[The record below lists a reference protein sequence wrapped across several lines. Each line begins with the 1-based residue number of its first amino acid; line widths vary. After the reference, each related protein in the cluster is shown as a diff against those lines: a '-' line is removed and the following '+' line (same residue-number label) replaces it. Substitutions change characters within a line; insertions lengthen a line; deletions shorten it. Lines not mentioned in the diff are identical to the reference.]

1 MKRTHDKYGRGSAAA
16 NGIGFVELEPGDT
29 FDGLEARL
37 RAIKDSVFECRRLG
51 LRASVGS
58 MRNANELAKHLAK
71 GELEE
76 VHKFAA
82 KNLGVLFSR
91 AGVGIRHLDK
101 KADPK
106 ARWVVAYVR
115 VFAWFVFDGDRKLAT
130 ITLKQNHGQH
140 NFYSVEAL
148 EINKDAESE
157 RTPRGA
163 ISEDLNS
170 APLQNL
176 ASQLAN
182 KITYYVGD
190 VKRTKPSFV
199 ASEEPFS
206 VERAASE
213 ILKTNGDQ
221 TMAGTDI
228 SVIILIGQEKIH
240 LKRCV
245 EKLKPLEPKCI
256 WLIESQPDDGGVA
269 IAKETAEQLG
279 LTVKTVFN
287 KWPGNQAEQF
297 NWALD
302 YVEKETGKGESE
314 KGEGW
319 ILRLDA
325 DEYLMPVTCEKL
337 KEELPKLS
345 EDVAG
350 LTLELKRRFCGRE
363 IRHATN
369 GIRLLRIWRAGHGRS
384 EERAMDEHI
393 EVDGKVIDF
402 DGAFYDDNLND
413 MDWWREKH
421 RGYAKREA
429 ADALAFARGE
439 IHFKPAKE
447 TYYRMPRYLR
457 ALIYFA
463 IRYFLKGGFLDG
475 YGGWM
480 WNFWQ
485 GLWYRWIVDR
495 EIGKMKR
502 ILQ

>member
-1 MKRTHDKYGRGSAAA
+1 MT
-16 NGIGFVELEPGDT
+16 
-29 FDGLEARL
+29 
-37 RAIKDSVFECRRLG
+37 
-51 LRASVGS
+51 
-58 MRNANELAKHLAK
+58 
-71 GELEE
+71 
-76 VHKFAA
+76 
-82 KNLGVLFSR
+82 
-91 AGVGIRHLDK
+91 
-101 KADPK
+101 
-106 ARWVVAYVR
+106 
-115 VFAWFVFDGDRKLAT
+115 
-130 ITLKQNHGQH
+130 
-140 NFYSVEAL
+140 
-148 EINKDAESE
+148 
-157 RTPRGA
+157 
-163 ISEDLNS
+163 
-170 APLQNL
+170 
-176 ASQLAN
+176 
-182 KITYYVGD
+182 D
-190 VKRTKPSFV
+190 VT
-199 ASEEPFS
+199 
-206 VERAASE
+206 
-213 ILKTNGDQ
+213 
-221 TMAGTDI
+221 
-228 SVIILIGQEKIH
+228 VIILIGQEKIH
-240 LKRCV
+240 LQRCI
-245 EKLKPLEPKCI
+245 EKLAPLEPKCI

-269 IAKETAEQLG
+269 IAKETAEKLG
-279 LTVKTVFN
+279 LTLKTVYN
-287 KWPGNQAEQF
+287 KWPGLYAKQF

-345 EDVAG
+345 EEVAG

-495 EIGKMKR
+495 EIGR
-502 ILQ
+502 ISR

>member
-1 MKRTHDKYGRGSAAA
+1 MT
-16 NGIGFVELEPGDT
+16 
-29 FDGLEARL
+29 
-37 RAIKDSVFECRRLG
+37 
-51 LRASVGS
+51 
-58 MRNANELAKHLAK
+58 
-71 GELEE
+71 
-76 VHKFAA
+76 
-82 KNLGVLFSR
+82 
-91 AGVGIRHLDK
+91 
-101 KADPK
+101 
-106 ARWVVAYVR
+106 
-115 VFAWFVFDGDRKLAT
+115 
-130 ITLKQNHGQH
+130 
-140 NFYSVEAL
+140 
-148 EINKDAESE
+148 
-157 RTPRGA
+157 
-163 ISEDLNS
+163 
-170 APLQNL
+170 
-176 ASQLAN
+176 
-182 KITYYVGD
+182 D
-190 VKRTKPSFV
+190 VT
-199 ASEEPFS
+199 
-206 VERAASE
+206 
-213 ILKTNGDQ
+213 
-221 TMAGTDI
+221 
-228 SVIILIGQEKIH
+228 VIILIGQEKIH
-240 LKRCV
+240 LQRCI
-245 EKLKPLEPKCI
+245 EKLAPLEPKCI

-269 IAKETAEQLG
+269 IAKETAEELG

-287 KWPGNQAEQF
+287 KWPGLYAKQF

-439 IHFKPAKE
+439 IRFKPAKE
-447 TYYRMPRYLR
+447 AYYRMPRYLR
-457 ALIYFA
+457 TLIYFA

-495 EIGKMKR
+495 EIGRMKR

>member
-1 MKRTHDKYGRGSAAA
+1 MT
-16 NGIGFVELEPGDT
+16 
-29 FDGLEARL
+29 
-37 RAIKDSVFECRRLG
+37 
-51 LRASVGS
+51 
-58 MRNANELAKHLAK
+58 
-71 GELEE
+71 
-76 VHKFAA
+76 
-82 KNLGVLFSR
+82 
-91 AGVGIRHLDK
+91 
-101 KADPK
+101 
-106 ARWVVAYVR
+106 
-115 VFAWFVFDGDRKLAT
+115 
-130 ITLKQNHGQH
+130 
-140 NFYSVEAL
+140 
-148 EINKDAESE
+148 
-157 RTPRGA
+157 
-163 ISEDLNS
+163 
-170 APLQNL
+170 
-176 ASQLAN
+176 
-182 KITYYVGD
+182 D
-190 VKRTKPSFV
+190 VT
-199 ASEEPFS
+199 
-206 VERAASE
+206 
-213 ILKTNGDQ
+213 
-221 TMAGTDI
+221 
-228 SVIILIGQEKIH
+228 VIILIGQEKIH
-240 LKRCV
+240 LQRCI
-245 EKLKPLEPKCI
+245 EKLAPLEPKCI

-269 IAKETAEQLG
+269 IAKETAEKLG
-279 LTVKTVFN
+279 LTLKTVYN
-287 KWPGNQAEQF
+287 KWPGLYAKQF

-447 TYYRMPRYLR
+447 AYYRMPRYLR

-495 EIGKMKR
+495 EIGRMSR
-502 ILQ
+502 

>member
-1 MKRTHDKYGRGSAAA
+1 MT
-16 NGIGFVELEPGDT
+16 
-29 FDGLEARL
+29 
-37 RAIKDSVFECRRLG
+37 
-51 LRASVGS
+51 
-58 MRNANELAKHLAK
+58 
-71 GELEE
+71 
-76 VHKFAA
+76 
-82 KNLGVLFSR
+82 
-91 AGVGIRHLDK
+91 
-101 KADPK
+101 
-106 ARWVVAYVR
+106 
-115 VFAWFVFDGDRKLAT
+115 
-130 ITLKQNHGQH
+130 
-140 NFYSVEAL
+140 
-148 EINKDAESE
+148 
-157 RTPRGA
+157 
-163 ISEDLNS
+163 
-170 APLQNL
+170 
-176 ASQLAN
+176 
-182 KITYYVGD
+182 D
-190 VKRTKPSFV
+190 VT
-199 ASEEPFS
+199 
-206 VERAASE
+206 
-213 ILKTNGDQ
+213 
-221 TMAGTDI
+221 
-228 SVIILIGQEKIH
+228 VIILIGQEKIH
-240 LKRCV
+240 LQRCI
-245 EKLKPLEPKCI
+245 EKLAPLEPKCI

-269 IAKETAEQLG
+269 IAKETAEELG

-287 KWPGNQAEQF
+287 KWPGNQAKQF

-325 DEYLMPVTCEKL
+325 DEYLMPVTCDKL

-345 EDVAG
+345 EEVAG

-369 GIRLLRIWRAGHGRS
+369 GIRLLRIWRAGRGRS

-413 MDWWREKH
+413 MDWWRNKH

-447 TYYRMPRYLR
+447 AYYRMPRYLR
-457 ALIYFA
+457 AFIYFA
-463 IRYFLKGGFLDG
+463 IRYFLKGGILDG

-495 EIGKMKR
+495 EIGR
-502 ILQ
+502 ARRG

>member
-1 MKRTHDKYGRGSAAA
+1 MT
-16 NGIGFVELEPGDT
+16 
-29 FDGLEARL
+29 
-37 RAIKDSVFECRRLG
+37 
-51 LRASVGS
+51 
-58 MRNANELAKHLAK
+58 
-71 GELEE
+71 
-76 VHKFAA
+76 
-82 KNLGVLFSR
+82 
-91 AGVGIRHLDK
+91 
-101 KADPK
+101 
-106 ARWVVAYVR
+106 
-115 VFAWFVFDGDRKLAT
+115 
-130 ITLKQNHGQH
+130 
-140 NFYSVEAL
+140 
-148 EINKDAESE
+148 
-157 RTPRGA
+157 
-163 ISEDLNS
+163 
-170 APLQNL
+170 
-176 ASQLAN
+176 
-182 KITYYVGD
+182 D
-190 VKRTKPSFV
+190 VT
-199 ASEEPFS
+199 
-206 VERAASE
+206 
-213 ILKTNGDQ
+213 
-221 TMAGTDI
+221 
-228 SVIILIGQEKIH
+228 VIILIGQEKIH
-240 LKRCV
+240 LQRCI
-245 EKLKPLEPKCI
+245 EKLAPLEPKCI

-269 IAKETAEQLG
+269 IAKETAEKLG

-287 KWPGNQAEQF
+287 KWPGLYAKQF

-495 EIGKMKR
+495 EIGRMKR

>member
-16 NGIGFVELEPGDT
+16 NGIGFVDLEPGDT

-71 GELEE
+71 GEHEE

-106 ARWVVAYVR
+106 ARWVVTYVR
-115 VFAWFVFDGDRKLAT
+115 VFAWFAFDGDRKLAT
-130 ITLKQNHGQH
+130 ITLKQNQGQH

-213 ILKTNGDQ
+213 ILKMKGDQ

-240 LKRCV
+240 LKRCI
-245 EKLKPLEPKCI
+245 ERLAPLDPKCI

-269 IAKETAEQLG
+269 IAKETAAKFG
-279 LTVKTVFN
+279 LAVKTVFN
-287 KWPGNQAEQF
+287 KWPGLYAKQF

-302 YVEKETGKGESE
+302 KVEKRGG
-314 KGEGW
+314 GGRW

-325 DEYLMPVTCEKL
+325 DEYLTPETCEKL
-337 KEELPKLS
+337 KTELSKVP

-350 LTLELKRRFCGRE
+350 VTLELKRRFCGRE

-369 GIRLLRIWRAGHGRS
+369 GIRLLRIWRAGRGRS

-413 MDWWREKH
+413 MDWWRNKH

-447 TYYRMPRYLR
+447 AYYRMPRYLR
-457 ALIYFA
+457 AFIYFA
-463 IRYFLKGGFLDG
+463 IRYFLKGGILDG

-495 EIGKMKR
+495 EIGKISR
-502 ILQ
+502 

>member
-1 MKRTHDKYGRGSAAA
+1 MT
-16 NGIGFVELEPGDT
+16 
-29 FDGLEARL
+29 
-37 RAIKDSVFECRRLG
+37 
-51 LRASVGS
+51 
-58 MRNANELAKHLAK
+58 
-71 GELEE
+71 
-76 VHKFAA
+76 
-82 KNLGVLFSR
+82 
-91 AGVGIRHLDK
+91 
-101 KADPK
+101 
-106 ARWVVAYVR
+106 
-115 VFAWFVFDGDRKLAT
+115 
-130 ITLKQNHGQH
+130 
-140 NFYSVEAL
+140 
-148 EINKDAESE
+148 
-157 RTPRGA
+157 
-163 ISEDLNS
+163 
-170 APLQNL
+170 
-176 ASQLAN
+176 
-182 KITYYVGD
+182 D
-190 VKRTKPSFV
+190 VT
-199 ASEEPFS
+199 
-206 VERAASE
+206 
-213 ILKTNGDQ
+213 
-221 TMAGTDI
+221 
-228 SVIILIGQEKIH
+228 VIILIGQEKIH
-240 LKRCV
+240 LQRCI
-245 EKLKPLEPKCI
+245 EKLATLEPKCL
-256 WLIESQPDDGGVA
+256 WLSESQPDDGGVA
-269 IAKETAEQLG
+269 IAKETAEELG

-287 KWPGNQAEQF
+287 KWPGNQAKQF

-495 EIGKMKR
+495 EIGRMSR
-502 ILQ
+502 

>member
-16 NGIGFVELEPGDT
+16 NGIGFVDLEPGDT
-29 FDGLEARL
+29 FDGLVL
-37 RAIKDSVFECRRLG
+37 D
-51 LRASVGS
+51 
-58 MRNANELAKHLAK
+58 
-71 GELEE
+71 GE
-76 VHKFAA
+76 
-82 KNLGVLFSR
+82 
-91 AGVGIRHLDK
+91 
-101 KADPK
+101 
-106 ARWVVAYVR
+106 
-115 VFAWFVFDGDRKLAT
+115 RKLAT
-130 ITLKQNHGQH
+130 ITLKQNQGQH

-245 EKLKPLEPKCI
+245 ERLAPLDPKCI

-269 IAKETAEQLG
+269 IAKETAAKFG
-279 LTVKTVFN
+279 LAVKTVFN
-287 KWPGNQAEQF
+287 KWPGLYAKQF

-302 YVEKETGKGESE
+302 KVEKKG
-314 KGEGW
+314 GGGRW

-325 DEYLMPVTCEKL
+325 DEYLTPETCEKL
-337 KEELPKLS
+337 KTELSKVP

-350 LTLELKRRFCGRE
+350 VTLELKRRFCGCE

-369 GIRLLRIWRAGHGRS
+369 DIRLLRIWRAGRGRS

-413 MDWWREKH
+413 MDWWRNKH

-447 TYYRMPRYLR
+447 AYYRMPRYLR
-457 ALIYFA
+457 AFIYFA
-463 IRYFLKGGFLDG
+463 IRYFLKGGILDG

-495 EIGKMKR
+495 EIGRMR
-502 ILQ
+502 V

>member
-1 MKRTHDKYGRGSAAA
+1 MT
-16 NGIGFVELEPGDT
+16 
-29 FDGLEARL
+29 
-37 RAIKDSVFECRRLG
+37 
-51 LRASVGS
+51 
-58 MRNANELAKHLAK
+58 
-71 GELEE
+71 
-76 VHKFAA
+76 
-82 KNLGVLFSR
+82 
-91 AGVGIRHLDK
+91 
-101 KADPK
+101 
-106 ARWVVAYVR
+106 
-115 VFAWFVFDGDRKLAT
+115 
-130 ITLKQNHGQH
+130 
-140 NFYSVEAL
+140 
-148 EINKDAESE
+148 
-157 RTPRGA
+157 
-163 ISEDLNS
+163 
-170 APLQNL
+170 
-176 ASQLAN
+176 
-182 KITYYVGD
+182 D
-190 VKRTKPSFV
+190 VT
-199 ASEEPFS
+199 
-206 VERAASE
+206 
-213 ILKTNGDQ
+213 
-221 TMAGTDI
+221 
-228 SVIILIGQEKIH
+228 VIILIGQEKIH
-240 LKRCV
+240 LQRCI
-245 EKLKPLEPKCI
+245 EKLAPLEPKCI

-269 IAKETAEQLG
+269 IAKETAEELG

-287 KWPGNQAEQF
+287 KWPGLYAKQF

>member
-1 MKRTHDKYGRGSAAA
+1 MT
-16 NGIGFVELEPGDT
+16 
-29 FDGLEARL
+29 
-37 RAIKDSVFECRRLG
+37 
-51 LRASVGS
+51 
-58 MRNANELAKHLAK
+58 
-71 GELEE
+71 
-76 VHKFAA
+76 
-82 KNLGVLFSR
+82 
-91 AGVGIRHLDK
+91 
-101 KADPK
+101 
-106 ARWVVAYVR
+106 
-115 VFAWFVFDGDRKLAT
+115 
-130 ITLKQNHGQH
+130 
-140 NFYSVEAL
+140 
-148 EINKDAESE
+148 
-157 RTPRGA
+157 
-163 ISEDLNS
+163 
-170 APLQNL
+170 
-176 ASQLAN
+176 
-182 KITYYVGD
+182 D
-190 VKRTKPSFV
+190 VT
-199 ASEEPFS
+199 
-206 VERAASE
+206 
-213 ILKTNGDQ
+213 
-221 TMAGTDI
+221 
-228 SVIILIGQEKIH
+228 VIILIGQEKIH
-240 LKRCV
+240 LQRCI
-245 EKLKPLEPKCI
+245 EKLAPLEPKCI

-269 IAKETAEQLG
+269 IAKETAEKLG
-279 LTVKTVFN
+279 LMVKTVFN
-287 KWPGNQAEQF
+287 KWPGLHAKQF

-345 EDVAG
+345 EEVAG

-495 EIGKMKR
+495 EIGRMSR
-502 ILQ
+502 

>member
-1 MKRTHDKYGRGSAAA
+1 MT
-16 NGIGFVELEPGDT
+16 
-29 FDGLEARL
+29 
-37 RAIKDSVFECRRLG
+37 
-51 LRASVGS
+51 
-58 MRNANELAKHLAK
+58 
-71 GELEE
+71 
-76 VHKFAA
+76 
-82 KNLGVLFSR
+82 
-91 AGVGIRHLDK
+91 
-101 KADPK
+101 
-106 ARWVVAYVR
+106 
-115 VFAWFVFDGDRKLAT
+115 
-130 ITLKQNHGQH
+130 
-140 NFYSVEAL
+140 
-148 EINKDAESE
+148 
-157 RTPRGA
+157 
-163 ISEDLNS
+163 
-170 APLQNL
+170 
-176 ASQLAN
+176 
-182 KITYYVGD
+182 D
-190 VKRTKPSFV
+190 VT
-199 ASEEPFS
+199 
-206 VERAASE
+206 
-213 ILKTNGDQ
+213 
-221 TMAGTDI
+221 
-228 SVIILIGQEKIH
+228 VIILIGQEKIH
-240 LKRCV
+240 LQRCI
-245 EKLKPLEPKCI
+245 EKLAPLEPKCI

-269 IAKETAEQLG
+269 IAKETAEKLG
-279 LTVKTVFN
+279 LMVKTVFN
-287 KWPGNQAEQF
+287 KWPGLYAKQF

-345 EDVAG
+345 EEVAG

-447 TYYRMPRYLR
+447 AYYRMPRYLR

-495 EIGKMKR
+495 EIGRMSR
-502 ILQ
+502 

>member
-1 MKRTHDKYGRGSAAA
+1 MT
-16 NGIGFVELEPGDT
+16 
-29 FDGLEARL
+29 
-37 RAIKDSVFECRRLG
+37 
-51 LRASVGS
+51 
-58 MRNANELAKHLAK
+58 
-71 GELEE
+71 
-76 VHKFAA
+76 
-82 KNLGVLFSR
+82 
-91 AGVGIRHLDK
+91 
-101 KADPK
+101 
-106 ARWVVAYVR
+106 
-115 VFAWFVFDGDRKLAT
+115 
-130 ITLKQNHGQH
+130 
-140 NFYSVEAL
+140 
-148 EINKDAESE
+148 
-157 RTPRGA
+157 
-163 ISEDLNS
+163 
-170 APLQNL
+170 
-176 ASQLAN
+176 
-182 KITYYVGD
+182 D
-190 VKRTKPSFV
+190 VT
-199 ASEEPFS
+199 
-206 VERAASE
+206 
-213 ILKTNGDQ
+213 
-221 TMAGTDI
+221 
-228 SVIILIGQEKIH
+228 VIILIGQEKIH
-240 LKRCV
+240 LQRCI
-245 EKLKPLEPKCI
+245 EKLAPLEPKCI

-269 IAKETAEQLG
+269 IAKETAEKLG

-287 KWPGNQAEQF
+287 KWPGHYAKQF

-495 EIGKMKR
+495 EIGRMSR
-502 ILQ
+502 

>member
-1 MKRTHDKYGRGSAAA
+1 MT
-16 NGIGFVELEPGDT
+16 
-29 FDGLEARL
+29 
-37 RAIKDSVFECRRLG
+37 
-51 LRASVGS
+51 
-58 MRNANELAKHLAK
+58 
-71 GELEE
+71 
-76 VHKFAA
+76 
-82 KNLGVLFSR
+82 
-91 AGVGIRHLDK
+91 
-101 KADPK
+101 
-106 ARWVVAYVR
+106 
-115 VFAWFVFDGDRKLAT
+115 
-130 ITLKQNHGQH
+130 
-140 NFYSVEAL
+140 
-148 EINKDAESE
+148 
-157 RTPRGA
+157 
-163 ISEDLNS
+163 
-170 APLQNL
+170 
-176 ASQLAN
+176 
-182 KITYYVGD
+182 D
-190 VKRTKPSFV
+190 VT
-199 ASEEPFS
+199 
-206 VERAASE
+206 
-213 ILKTNGDQ
+213 
-221 TMAGTDI
+221 
-228 SVIILIGQEKIH
+228 VIILIGQEKIH
-240 LKRCV
+240 LQRCI
-245 EKLKPLEPKCI
+245 EKLAPLEPKCI

-269 IAKETAEQLG
+269 IAKETAEKFG

-287 KWPGNQAEQF
+287 KWPGLYAKQF

-447 TYYRMPRYLR
+447 AYYRMPRYLR

-495 EIGKMKR
+495 EIGRMSR
-502 ILQ
+502 

>member
-1 MKRTHDKYGRGSAAA
+1 MT
-16 NGIGFVELEPGDT
+16 
-29 FDGLEARL
+29 
-37 RAIKDSVFECRRLG
+37 
-51 LRASVGS
+51 
-58 MRNANELAKHLAK
+58 
-71 GELEE
+71 
-76 VHKFAA
+76 
-82 KNLGVLFSR
+82 
-91 AGVGIRHLDK
+91 
-101 KADPK
+101 
-106 ARWVVAYVR
+106 
-115 VFAWFVFDGDRKLAT
+115 
-130 ITLKQNHGQH
+130 
-140 NFYSVEAL
+140 
-148 EINKDAESE
+148 
-157 RTPRGA
+157 
-163 ISEDLNS
+163 
-170 APLQNL
+170 
-176 ASQLAN
+176 
-182 KITYYVGD
+182 D
-190 VKRTKPSFV
+190 VT
-199 ASEEPFS
+199 
-206 VERAASE
+206 
-213 ILKTNGDQ
+213 
-221 TMAGTDI
+221 
-228 SVIILIGQEKIH
+228 VIILIGQEKIH
-240 LKRCV
+240 LQRCI
-245 EKLKPLEPKCI
+245 EKLAPLEPKCI

-269 IAKETAEQLG
+269 IAKETAEELG

-287 KWPGNQAEQF
+287 KWPGNQAKQF

-495 EIGKMKR
+495 EIGRMKR

>member
-1 MKRTHDKYGRGSAAA
+1 MT
-16 NGIGFVELEPGDT
+16 
-29 FDGLEARL
+29 
-37 RAIKDSVFECRRLG
+37 
-51 LRASVGS
+51 
-58 MRNANELAKHLAK
+58 
-71 GELEE
+71 
-76 VHKFAA
+76 
-82 KNLGVLFSR
+82 
-91 AGVGIRHLDK
+91 
-101 KADPK
+101 
-106 ARWVVAYVR
+106 
-115 VFAWFVFDGDRKLAT
+115 
-130 ITLKQNHGQH
+130 
-140 NFYSVEAL
+140 
-148 EINKDAESE
+148 
-157 RTPRGA
+157 
-163 ISEDLNS
+163 
-170 APLQNL
+170 
-176 ASQLAN
+176 
-182 KITYYVGD
+182 D
-190 VKRTKPSFV
+190 VT
-199 ASEEPFS
+199 
-206 VERAASE
+206 
-213 ILKTNGDQ
+213 
-221 TMAGTDI
+221 
-228 SVIILIGQEKIH
+228 VIILIGQEKIH
-240 LKRCV
+240 LQRCI
-245 EKLKPLEPKCI
+245 EKLAPLEPKCI

-269 IAKETAEQLG
+269 IAKETAEELG

-287 KWPGNQAEQF
+287 KWPGNQAKQF

-393 EVDGKVIDF
+393 EADGKVIDF

-495 EIGKMKR
+495 EIGRMSR
-502 ILQ
+502 

>member
-1 MKRTHDKYGRGSAAA
+1 MT
-16 NGIGFVELEPGDT
+16 
-29 FDGLEARL
+29 
-37 RAIKDSVFECRRLG
+37 
-51 LRASVGS
+51 
-58 MRNANELAKHLAK
+58 
-71 GELEE
+71 
-76 VHKFAA
+76 
-82 KNLGVLFSR
+82 
-91 AGVGIRHLDK
+91 
-101 KADPK
+101 
-106 ARWVVAYVR
+106 
-115 VFAWFVFDGDRKLAT
+115 
-130 ITLKQNHGQH
+130 
-140 NFYSVEAL
+140 
-148 EINKDAESE
+148 
-157 RTPRGA
+157 
-163 ISEDLNS
+163 
-170 APLQNL
+170 
-176 ASQLAN
+176 
-182 KITYYVGD
+182 D
-190 VKRTKPSFV
+190 VT
-199 ASEEPFS
+199 
-206 VERAASE
+206 
-213 ILKTNGDQ
+213 
-221 TMAGTDI
+221 
-228 SVIILIGQEKIH
+228 VIILIGQEKIH
-240 LKRCV
+240 LQRCI
-245 EKLKPLEPKCI
+245 EKLAPLEPKCI

-269 IAKETAEQLG
+269 IAKETAEKLG
-279 LTVKTVFN
+279 LMLKTVYN
-287 KWPGNQAEQF
+287 KWPGLHAKQF

-495 EIGKMKR
+495 EIGRMSR
-502 ILQ
+502 

>member
-1 MKRTHDKYGRGSAAA
+1 MT
-16 NGIGFVELEPGDT
+16 
-29 FDGLEARL
+29 
-37 RAIKDSVFECRRLG
+37 
-51 LRASVGS
+51 
-58 MRNANELAKHLAK
+58 
-71 GELEE
+71 
-76 VHKFAA
+76 
-82 KNLGVLFSR
+82 
-91 AGVGIRHLDK
+91 
-101 KADPK
+101 
-106 ARWVVAYVR
+106 
-115 VFAWFVFDGDRKLAT
+115 
-130 ITLKQNHGQH
+130 
-140 NFYSVEAL
+140 
-148 EINKDAESE
+148 
-157 RTPRGA
+157 
-163 ISEDLNS
+163 
-170 APLQNL
+170 
-176 ASQLAN
+176 
-182 KITYYVGD
+182 D
-190 VKRTKPSFV
+190 VT
-199 ASEEPFS
+199 
-206 VERAASE
+206 
-213 ILKTNGDQ
+213 
-221 TMAGTDI
+221 
-228 SVIILIGQEKIH
+228 VIILIGQEKIH
-240 LKRCV
+240 LQRCI
-245 EKLKPLEPKCI
+245 EKLAPLQPKCI

-269 IAKETAEQLG
+269 IAKETAEKLG
-279 LTVKTVFN
+279 LTLKTVYN
-287 KWPGNQAEQF
+287 KWPGLYAKQF
-297 NWALD
+297 SWALD
-302 YVEKETGKGESE
+302 YVEKETGKGGSE

-325 DEYLMPVTCEKL
+325 DEYPTPVTCDKW

-345 EDVAG
+345 EEVAG

-439 IHFKPAKE
+439 IHFKPAKA

-495 EIGKMKR
+495 EIGRMSR
-502 ILQ
+502 

>member
-1 MKRTHDKYGRGSAAA
+1 MT
-16 NGIGFVELEPGDT
+16 
-29 FDGLEARL
+29 
-37 RAIKDSVFECRRLG
+37 
-51 LRASVGS
+51 
-58 MRNANELAKHLAK
+58 
-71 GELEE
+71 
-76 VHKFAA
+76 
-82 KNLGVLFSR
+82 
-91 AGVGIRHLDK
+91 
-101 KADPK
+101 
-106 ARWVVAYVR
+106 
-115 VFAWFVFDGDRKLAT
+115 
-130 ITLKQNHGQH
+130 
-140 NFYSVEAL
+140 
-148 EINKDAESE
+148 
-157 RTPRGA
+157 
-163 ISEDLNS
+163 
-170 APLQNL
+170 
-176 ASQLAN
+176 
-182 KITYYVGD
+182 D
-190 VKRTKPSFV
+190 VT
-199 ASEEPFS
+199 
-206 VERAASE
+206 
-213 ILKTNGDQ
+213 
-221 TMAGTDI
+221 
-228 SVIILIGQEKIH
+228 VIILIGQEKIH
-240 LKRCV
+240 LQRCI
-245 EKLKPLEPKCI
+245 EKLAPLEPKCI

-269 IAKETAEQLG
+269 IAKETAEELG
-279 LTVKTVFN
+279 LTLKTVHN
-287 KWPGNQAEQF
+287 KWPGLYAKQF

>member
-1 MKRTHDKYGRGSAAA
+1 MT
-16 NGIGFVELEPGDT
+16 
-29 FDGLEARL
+29 
-37 RAIKDSVFECRRLG
+37 
-51 LRASVGS
+51 
-58 MRNANELAKHLAK
+58 
-71 GELEE
+71 
-76 VHKFAA
+76 
-82 KNLGVLFSR
+82 
-91 AGVGIRHLDK
+91 
-101 KADPK
+101 
-106 ARWVVAYVR
+106 
-115 VFAWFVFDGDRKLAT
+115 
-130 ITLKQNHGQH
+130 
-140 NFYSVEAL
+140 
-148 EINKDAESE
+148 
-157 RTPRGA
+157 
-163 ISEDLNS
+163 
-170 APLQNL
+170 
-176 ASQLAN
+176 
-182 KITYYVGD
+182 D
-190 VKRTKPSFV
+190 VT
-199 ASEEPFS
+199 
-206 VERAASE
+206 
-213 ILKTNGDQ
+213 
-221 TMAGTDI
+221 
-228 SVIILIGQEKIH
+228 VIILIGQEKIH
-240 LKRCV
+240 LQRCI
-245 EKLKPLEPKCI
+245 EKLAPLEPKCI

-269 IAKETAEQLG
+269 IAKETALKFG

-287 KWPGNQAEQF
+287 KWPGLYAKQF

-447 TYYRMPRYLR
+447 AYYRMPRYLR

-495 EIGKMKR
+495 EIGR
-502 ILQ
+502 ISR

>member
-1 MKRTHDKYGRGSAAA
+1 MT
-16 NGIGFVELEPGDT
+16 
-29 FDGLEARL
+29 
-37 RAIKDSVFECRRLG
+37 
-51 LRASVGS
+51 
-58 MRNANELAKHLAK
+58 
-71 GELEE
+71 
-76 VHKFAA
+76 
-82 KNLGVLFSR
+82 
-91 AGVGIRHLDK
+91 
-101 KADPK
+101 
-106 ARWVVAYVR
+106 
-115 VFAWFVFDGDRKLAT
+115 
-130 ITLKQNHGQH
+130 
-140 NFYSVEAL
+140 
-148 EINKDAESE
+148 
-157 RTPRGA
+157 
-163 ISEDLNS
+163 
-170 APLQNL
+170 
-176 ASQLAN
+176 
-182 KITYYVGD
+182 D
-190 VKRTKPSFV
+190 VT
-199 ASEEPFS
+199 
-206 VERAASE
+206 
-213 ILKTNGDQ
+213 
-221 TMAGTDI
+221 
-228 SVIILIGQEKIH
+228 VIILIGQEKIH
-240 LKRCV
+240 LQRCI
-245 EKLKPLEPKCI
+245 EKLAPLEPKCI

-269 IAKETAEQLG
+269 IAKETASKCG

-287 KWPGNQAEQF
+287 KWPGLYAKQF

-325 DEYLMPVTCEKL
+325 DEYLMPVTRDKL
-337 KEELPKLS
+337 KAELPKLS
-345 EDVAG
+345 AEAAG

-475 YGGWM
+475 YGGRM

-495 EIGKMKR
+495 EIGRMSR
-502 ILQ
+502 

>member
-1 MKRTHDKYGRGSAAA
+1 MT
-16 NGIGFVELEPGDT
+16 
-29 FDGLEARL
+29 
-37 RAIKDSVFECRRLG
+37 
-51 LRASVGS
+51 
-58 MRNANELAKHLAK
+58 
-71 GELEE
+71 
-76 VHKFAA
+76 
-82 KNLGVLFSR
+82 
-91 AGVGIRHLDK
+91 
-101 KADPK
+101 
-106 ARWVVAYVR
+106 
-115 VFAWFVFDGDRKLAT
+115 
-130 ITLKQNHGQH
+130 
-140 NFYSVEAL
+140 
-148 EINKDAESE
+148 
-157 RTPRGA
+157 
-163 ISEDLNS
+163 
-170 APLQNL
+170 
-176 ASQLAN
+176 
-182 KITYYVGD
+182 D
-190 VKRTKPSFV
+190 VT
-199 ASEEPFS
+199 
-206 VERAASE
+206 
-213 ILKTNGDQ
+213 
-221 TMAGTDI
+221 
-228 SVIILIGQEKIH
+228 VIILIGQEKIH
-240 LKRCV
+240 LQRCI
-245 EKLKPLEPKCI
+245 EKLAPLEPKCI

-269 IAKETAEQLG
+269 IAKETAEELG

-287 KWPGNQAEQF
+287 KWPGLYAKQF

-447 TYYRMPRYLR
+447 AYYRMPRYLR

>member
-1 MKRTHDKYGRGSAAA
+1 MT
-16 NGIGFVELEPGDT
+16 
-29 FDGLEARL
+29 
-37 RAIKDSVFECRRLG
+37 
-51 LRASVGS
+51 
-58 MRNANELAKHLAK
+58 
-71 GELEE
+71 
-76 VHKFAA
+76 
-82 KNLGVLFSR
+82 
-91 AGVGIRHLDK
+91 
-101 KADPK
+101 
-106 ARWVVAYVR
+106 
-115 VFAWFVFDGDRKLAT
+115 
-130 ITLKQNHGQH
+130 
-140 NFYSVEAL
+140 
-148 EINKDAESE
+148 
-157 RTPRGA
+157 
-163 ISEDLNS
+163 
-170 APLQNL
+170 
-176 ASQLAN
+176 
-182 KITYYVGD
+182 D
-190 VKRTKPSFV
+190 VT
-199 ASEEPFS
+199 
-206 VERAASE
+206 
-213 ILKTNGDQ
+213 
-221 TMAGTDI
+221 
-228 SVIILIGQEKIH
+228 VIILIGQEKIH
-240 LKRCV
+240 LQRCI
-245 EKLKPLEPKCI
+245 EKLAPLEPKCI
-256 WLIESQPDDGGVA
+256 WLIESQPDDGGAA
-269 IAKETAEQLG
+269 IAKETASKFG

-287 KWPGNQAEQF
+287 KWPGLYAKQF

-345 EDVAG
+345 EEVAG

-495 EIGKMKR
+495 EIGR
-502 ILQ
+502 ISR

>member
-1 MKRTHDKYGRGSAAA
+1 MT
-16 NGIGFVELEPGDT
+16 
-29 FDGLEARL
+29 
-37 RAIKDSVFECRRLG
+37 
-51 LRASVGS
+51 
-58 MRNANELAKHLAK
+58 
-71 GELEE
+71 
-76 VHKFAA
+76 
-82 KNLGVLFSR
+82 
-91 AGVGIRHLDK
+91 
-101 KADPK
+101 
-106 ARWVVAYVR
+106 
-115 VFAWFVFDGDRKLAT
+115 
-130 ITLKQNHGQH
+130 
-140 NFYSVEAL
+140 
-148 EINKDAESE
+148 
-157 RTPRGA
+157 
-163 ISEDLNS
+163 
-170 APLQNL
+170 
-176 ASQLAN
+176 
-182 KITYYVGD
+182 D
-190 VKRTKPSFV
+190 VT
-199 ASEEPFS
+199 
-206 VERAASE
+206 
-213 ILKTNGDQ
+213 
-221 TMAGTDI
+221 
-228 SVIILIGQEKIH
+228 VIILIGQEKIH
-240 LKRCV
+240 LQRCI
-245 EKLKPLEPKCI
+245 EKLVPLEPKCI

-269 IAKETAEQLG
+269 IAKETAEKLG

-287 KWPGNQAEQF
+287 KWPGLYAKQF

>member
-1 MKRTHDKYGRGSAAA
+1 MT
-16 NGIGFVELEPGDT
+16 
-29 FDGLEARL
+29 
-37 RAIKDSVFECRRLG
+37 
-51 LRASVGS
+51 
-58 MRNANELAKHLAK
+58 
-71 GELEE
+71 
-76 VHKFAA
+76 
-82 KNLGVLFSR
+82 
-91 AGVGIRHLDK
+91 
-101 KADPK
+101 
-106 ARWVVAYVR
+106 
-115 VFAWFVFDGDRKLAT
+115 
-130 ITLKQNHGQH
+130 
-140 NFYSVEAL
+140 
-148 EINKDAESE
+148 
-157 RTPRGA
+157 
-163 ISEDLNS
+163 
-170 APLQNL
+170 
-176 ASQLAN
+176 
-182 KITYYVGD
+182 D
-190 VKRTKPSFV
+190 VT
-199 ASEEPFS
+199 
-206 VERAASE
+206 
-213 ILKTNGDQ
+213 
-221 TMAGTDI
+221 
-228 SVIILIGQEKIH
+228 VIILIGQEKIH
-240 LKRCV
+240 LQRCI
-245 EKLKPLEPKCI
+245 EKLAPLEPKCI

-269 IAKETAEQLG
+269 IAKETAEELG

-287 KWPGNQAEQF
+287 KWPGNQAKQF

-325 DEYLMPVTCEKL
+325 DEYLMPVTCDKL

-345 EDVAG
+345 EEVAG

-495 EIGKMKR
+495 EIGR
-502 ILQ
+502 ISR

>member
-1 MKRTHDKYGRGSAAA
+1 MT
-16 NGIGFVELEPGDT
+16 
-29 FDGLEARL
+29 
-37 RAIKDSVFECRRLG
+37 
-51 LRASVGS
+51 
-58 MRNANELAKHLAK
+58 
-71 GELEE
+71 
-76 VHKFAA
+76 
-82 KNLGVLFSR
+82 
-91 AGVGIRHLDK
+91 
-101 KADPK
+101 
-106 ARWVVAYVR
+106 
-115 VFAWFVFDGDRKLAT
+115 
-130 ITLKQNHGQH
+130 
-140 NFYSVEAL
+140 
-148 EINKDAESE
+148 
-157 RTPRGA
+157 
-163 ISEDLNS
+163 
-170 APLQNL
+170 
-176 ASQLAN
+176 
-182 KITYYVGD
+182 D
-190 VKRTKPSFV
+190 VT
-199 ASEEPFS
+199 
-206 VERAASE
+206 
-213 ILKTNGDQ
+213 
-221 TMAGTDI
+221 
-228 SVIILIGQEKIH
+228 VIILIGQEKIH
-240 LKRCV
+240 LQRCI
-245 EKLKPLEPKCI
+245 EKLAPLEPKCI

-269 IAKETAEQLG
+269 IAKETASKFG

-393 EVDGKVIDF
+393 EVDGKVIYF

-439 IHFKPAKE
+439 IRFKPAKE
-447 TYYRMPRYLR
+447 AYYRMPRYFR
-457 ALIYFA
+457 AFIYFA

-495 EIGKMKR
+495 EIGR
-502 ILQ
+502 ISR

>member
-1 MKRTHDKYGRGSAAA
+1 MT
-16 NGIGFVELEPGDT
+16 
-29 FDGLEARL
+29 
-37 RAIKDSVFECRRLG
+37 
-51 LRASVGS
+51 
-58 MRNANELAKHLAK
+58 
-71 GELEE
+71 
-76 VHKFAA
+76 
-82 KNLGVLFSR
+82 
-91 AGVGIRHLDK
+91 
-101 KADPK
+101 
-106 ARWVVAYVR
+106 
-115 VFAWFVFDGDRKLAT
+115 
-130 ITLKQNHGQH
+130 
-140 NFYSVEAL
+140 
-148 EINKDAESE
+148 
-157 RTPRGA
+157 
-163 ISEDLNS
+163 
-170 APLQNL
+170 
-176 ASQLAN
+176 
-182 KITYYVGD
+182 D
-190 VKRTKPSFV
+190 VT
-199 ASEEPFS
+199 
-206 VERAASE
+206 
-213 ILKTNGDQ
+213 
-221 TMAGTDI
+221 
-228 SVIILIGQEKIH
+228 VIILIGQEKIH
-240 LKRCV
+240 LQRCI
-245 EKLKPLEPKCI
+245 EKLAPLEPKCI

-269 IAKETAEQLG
+269 IAKETAEELG

-287 KWPGNQAEQF
+287 KWPGNQAKQF

-413 MDWWREKH
+413 IDWWREKH

-439 IHFKPAKE
+439 IRFKPAKE
-447 TYYRMPRYLR
+447 AYYRMPRYFR
-457 ALIYFA
+457 AFIYFA

-495 EIGKMKR
+495 EIGRMKR